1 MSFYLIGIDHK
12 KTPIG
17 IREAAHWKRAEV
29 AEFLSKLPAG
39 RATILSTCSRFE
51 IYGVTK
57 DPFSAGVIV
66 DLLKDKFRP
75 LFNNAYA
82 KYGQEKVFKH
92 LVRLAAGLE
101 SQIRGELQIYSQ
113 LGAWAGQDDLPP
125 KLAGLAHDALLAAH
139 DVRMKNGFNKPDSN
153 IAVFVYKKI
162 LSEIHPN
169 KLLDIVVIGT
179 GKIAELFAAYKPQ
192 GVRLYFAAHK
202 NILKAEGLARK
213 AQGKALFLKELPECL
228 KTADVLI
235 SATASPH
242 RVFDKNYFLKI
253 AASRK
258 QELYIYDLALPRD
271 VAPVVKSIDG
281 IILKNIDEVF
291 INVDLKSR
299 YKAESFS
306 R

>member
-1 MSFYLIGIDHK
+1 MNFYLIGIDHRK
-12 KTPIG
+12 APIS
-17 IREAAHWKRAEV
+17 IREAVYWKRAEV
-29 AEFLSKLPAG
+29 AGFLAKLPAG
-39 RATILSTCSRFE
+39 RAAILSTCSRFE

-57 DPFSAGVIV
+57 DPFNAGVIV

-75 LFNNAYA
+75 LFNNTYTI
-82 KYGQEKVFKH
+82 YSQEKVLKH

-113 LGAWAGQDDLPP
+113 LGAWAGQDNFPP
-125 KLAGLAHDALLAAH
+125 KIAGLVHDALLAAH
-139 DVRMKNGFNKPDSN
+139 DVRMKNGLNKPDNN
-153 IAVFVYKKI
+153 IAVFVYEKI

-169 KLLDIVVIGT
+169 KLLNIAVVGT

-202 NILKAEGLARK
+202 NISKAEGLAHK
-213 AQGKALFLKELPECL
+213 AQGKALFLKELPEYL

-253 AASRK
+253 AVSRK

-271 VAPVVKSIDG
+271 VAPGVKDIDG

-291 INVDLKSR
+291 INVDLKNR
-299 YKAESFS
+299 HKAESFS

>member
-1 MSFYLIGIDHK
+1 MNFYLIGIDHK
-12 KTPIG
+12 NTPIG
-17 IREAAHWKRAEV
+17 IREAVYWKWAEI
-29 AEFLSKLPAG
+29 AGFLEKLTAG

-51 IYGVTK
+51 IYGSAR
-57 DPFSAGVIV
+57 DPFSAGVIA

-82 KYGQEKVFKH
+82 IYGQEKAFKH

-113 LGAWAGQDDLPP
+113 LGAWAGQDNFPP
-125 KLAGLAHDALLAAH
+125 ELAGLVYDALLAAH
-139 DVRMKNGFNKPDSN
+139 DVRMKKGLNKPDSN
-153 IAVFVYKKI
+153 IAVFAYKKI

-169 KLLDIVVIGT
+169 KLLNIAVVGT

-202 NILKAEGLARK
+202 NISKAEGLACK
-213 AQGKALFLKELPECL
+213 TQGKALFLKELPECL
-228 KTADVLI
+228 KAVDVLI

-253 AASRK
+253 AASRE
-258 QELYIYDLALPRD
+258 QELYVYDLALPRD
-271 VAPVVKSIDG
+271 VAPGIKDIDG
-281 IILKNIDEVF
+281 IVLKNIDEVF
-291 INVDLKSR
+291 INVDLKNR
-299 YKAESFS
+299 HKAESFS